1 MQVKWTLHDCW
12 AFTGHCTYFDIANCD
27 KWKSGCGKCPQKKKY
42 PRCSGLD
49 SSAHNHAKKETLF
62 CGVNNLTLI
71 TPSQWLADL
80 VKESFLKEYPVEVVH
95 NTVNKEV
102 FKPHKNMFRQEY
114 NLENKKIILG
124 VASIWGNN
132 KGFPDMLKLAT
143 SLDDDY
149 IVIAVGNIMD
159 ECANLAQPS
168 NFISIKRTENQEQL
182 ADIYSAA
189 DVFFNPT
196 LQDNYPT
203 VNLEAEACG
212 TPVVAYNSG
221 GTKETI
227 FRPDSVI
234 VPKGDLS
241 AATQAIRNLC
251 EGN

>member
-1 MQVKWTLHDCW
+1 
-12 AFTGHCTYFDIANCD
+12 
-27 KWKSGCGKCPQKKKY
+27 
-42 PRCSGLD
+42 
-49 SSAHNHAKKETLF
+49 
-62 CGVNNLTLI
+62 
-71 TPSQWLADL
+71 
-80 VKESFLKEYPVEVVH
+80 
-95 NTVNKEV
+95 
-102 FKPHKNMFRQEY
+102 MFRQEY